1 MAHPLTG
8 WYLFWL
14 GLATGAAWLAMSAYR
29 FVSPRWLKWLLWAS
43 GLLVMSR
50 YLTMAI
56 LATSAQPPVWW
67 LLRRLWFASVVGLTF
82 PGVVALDQ
90 LVRHPAMTPKKL
102 LIRFSPFLL
111 AYALVLLLGRIELES
126 HPVIGMRPRLVGWAV
141 GVLACAHTA
150 FILVMLGL
158 GFLLAKKLPSPPIR
172 LALAGLMAAYAYL
185 GADGVLLAVGRWY
198 PWPFL
203 YSEIL
208 ALVALWLAF
217 DTAKQ
222 HPL

>member
-1 MAHPLTG
+1 MSSPIAG
-8 WYLFWL
+8 WYLFWI
-14 GLATGAAWLAMSAYR
+14 GLATGASVLAMSAYR

-43 GLLVMSR
+43 GLLMMSR
-50 YLTMAI
+50 YLAMAT
-56 LATSAQPPVWW
+56 LAVGAQPPMGW
-67 LLRRLWFASVVGLTF
+67 LLQRMWFASALGLTF
-82 PGVVALDQ
+82 PGAVALDQ

-111 AYALVLLLGRIELES
+111 AYALVLLLGRIDMDS
-126 HPVIGMRPRLVGWAV
+126 HPVIGPHPRLVGWAV

-150 FILVMLGL
+150 FIFGVLALGY
-158 GFLLAKKLPSPPIR
+158 LLAKKLPSTPIR
-172 LALAGLMAAYAYL
+172 LALAGLMAAYTYL
-185 GADGVLLAVGRWY
+185 GVDGVLLAVGRWY

-217 DTAKQ
+217 DTAKH

>member
-1 MAHPLTG
+1 MTDPGGG

-14 GLATGAAWLAMSAYR
+14 GLAAGASGLAMSAYR

-43 GLLVMSR
+43 GLLVTSR
-50 YLTMAI
+50 YLAMATF
-56 LATSAQPPVWW
+56 ATSAQPPMGW
-67 LLRRLWFASVVGLTF
+67 LLQRVWFASVIGLTF

-102 LIRFSPFLL
+102 LVRFSPFLL
-111 AYALVLLLGRIELES
+111 AYALVLLLGRIEWES
-126 HPVIGMRPRLVGWAV
+126 HPLIGLHPRLVGWAV
-141 GVLACAHTA
+141 GALACAHAA
-150 FILVMLGL
+150 FILGMLGL
-158 GFLLAKKLPSPPIR
+158 GFLLAKKLPSTPIR

-185 GADGVLLAVGRWY
+185 GADGVVLAVGRWY
-198 PWPFL
+198 SWPFL